1 MRAEDI
7 PLDPS
12 LLLRLGT
19 VKSVDLAAA
28 TCIVTS
34 GDPETGEEIETP
46 PLRWL
51 ERRAGDTRTWSP
63 PSVGEQVEIIC
74 PDGELAGGYVRSGLP
89 CDAFPPSGDSTR
101 ELIRFKD
108 GAIIAYDPDGHA
120 LEALLPAGA
129 TVAITASGGITLT
142 GDVTIEGDVTLN
154 GTLTSSA
161 DVIAS
166 GKSLKDHVH
175 SGVSA
180 GAANT
185 GKPV

>member
-1 MRAEDI
+1 MTREDI

-12 LLLRLGT
+12 LIVRLGI
-19 VKSVDLAAA
+19 VQSVDLAAG

-46 PLRWL
+46 PLHWL
-51 ERRAGDTRTWSP
+51 ERRAGETATWSP
-63 PSVGEQVEIIC
+63 PSLGEQVEIIC
-74 PDGELAGGYVRSGLP
+74 PDGELLGGYVRAGLP
-89 CDAFPPSGDSTR
+89 CDAFPPVGNSTR

-108 GAIIAYDPDGHA
+108 GAVIAYDPDGHA
-120 LEALLPAGA
+120 LEAILPAGA

-154 GTLTSSA
+154 GTLTSSE

-175 SGVSA
+175 KNVTA
-180 GAANT
+180 GAALSGPPN
-185 GKPV
+185 